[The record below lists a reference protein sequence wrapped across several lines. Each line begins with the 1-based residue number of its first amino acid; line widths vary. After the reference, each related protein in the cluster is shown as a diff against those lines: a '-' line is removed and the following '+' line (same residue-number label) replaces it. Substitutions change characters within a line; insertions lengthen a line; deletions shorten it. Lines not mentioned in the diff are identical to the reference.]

1 MTDNT
6 DEEHLLDHKAPENPI
21 VLQSGNPADET
32 SISDTYITN
41 PILETKNM
49 EVHHHPHV
57 GKKKFKEYLLEGLM
71 IFLAVTM
78 GFFAESLRENIT
90 KHEKEHHL
98 MEMLVEDLKVDIPE
112 LDTVIKLNSIKVE
125 YLDSLRHCSYA
136 AAEIILP
143 DTTYRNMYFMH
154 RRYSRN
160 RLEFVPTSR
169 TLNQFEKSD
178 AFNLIRIQAVSDSI
192 RNYTE
197 GNRSVDKQ
205 HTAFRDFEKEAF
217 DIGQTIFDY
226 RLYENY
232 LGNTP
237 RELILQSTQNFK
249 LLDVDKKTL
258 LAYGTKLFF
267 SRGTLFN
274 YVQQLKAHK
283 AQAERLLALI
293 EKEYSLVK

>member
-1 MTDNT
+1 M
-6 DEEHLLDHKAPENPI
+6 
-21 VLQSGNPADET
+21 
-32 SISDTYITN
+32 
-41 PILETKNM
+41 
-49 EVHHHPHV
+49 
-57 GKKKFKEYLLEGLM
+57 
-71 IFLAVTM
+71 
-78 GFFAESLRENIT
+78 
-90 KHEKEHHL
+90 
-98 MEMLVEDLKVDIPE
+98 
-112 LDTVIKLNSIKVE
+112 
-125 YLDSLRHCSYA
+125 
-136 AAEIILP
+136 
-143 DTTYRNMYFMH
+143 
-154 RRYSRN
+154 
-160 RLEFVPTSR
+160 
-169 TLNQFEKSD
+169 
-178 AFNLIRIQAVSDSI
+178 
-192 RNYTE
+192 
-197 GNRSVDKQ
+197 DKQ